1 MAPLPGGQV
10 YVRINGRLDG
20 PRLPI
25 VMIHGGPGGTHSGF
39 LNALALADERAV
51 ILYDQL
57 DSGRSDHPNNSA
69 NWTVAQFTDEV
80 DAVRRA
86 VGVPRWHVFG
96 ASWGGTIALEY
107 GARRPPELAGLVLAS
122 PLVST
127 RSWIADANA
136 LRAQLPV
143 DVQATLRQCDPP
155 APITPACKDATK
167 VFYANFNR
175 RDPATE
181 AMTEYNRLHGGAEF
195 NQQLYE
201 AMWGSSEF
209 VSTGTLKDYN
219 GEPLLAKLNGPHTLF
234 IDGQY
239 DEARPSTL
247 GAFAARVPGAD
258 FAVIP
263 GAAHGFLN
271 DRPEEALGVLR
282 PWLERQDQA

>member
-1 MAPLPGGQV
+1 MA
-10 YVRINGRLDG
+10 
-20 PRLPI
+20 
-25 VMIHGGPGGTHSGF
+25 
-39 LNALALADERAV
+39 
-51 ILYDQL
+51 
-57 DSGRSDHPNNSA
+57 
-69 NWTVAQFTDEV
+69 
-80 DAVRRA
+80 
-86 VGVPRWHVFG
+86 
-96 ASWGGTIALEY
+96 
-107 GARRPPELAGLVLAS
+107 ARR
-122 PLVST
+122 
-127 RSWIADANA
+127 
-136 LRAQLPV
+136 
-143 DVQATLRQCDPP
+143 
-155 APITPACKDATK
+155 
-167 VFYANFNR
+167 
-175 RDPATE
+175 
-181 AMTEYNRLHGGAEF
+181 F